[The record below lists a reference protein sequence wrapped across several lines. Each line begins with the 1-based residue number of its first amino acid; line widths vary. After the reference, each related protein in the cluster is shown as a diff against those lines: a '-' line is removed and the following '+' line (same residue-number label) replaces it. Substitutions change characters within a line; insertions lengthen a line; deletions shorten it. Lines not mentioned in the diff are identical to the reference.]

1 MRGGELNDRLV
12 EDLRARRSEAIGE
25 LLATYGRQIQG
36 VAYLVVGSQED
47 AEEIVI
53 DTVLGAWQHA
63 DQLRAPGAL
72 RTWLLRIA
80 TRHAL
85 SRRRTSHH
93 VDPLF
98 DDVATVPEP
107 GIDRIALLTALDQLA
122 PPIRAAIVLHYFA
135 GLTVEETAS
144 ALGKS
149 ANTVKT
155 QLQGGL
161 RRLRD
166 QLASDD
172 WPAGEPSE
180 ADRG

>member
-12 EDLRARRSEAIGE
+12 EDLRARRSEVIGE
-25 LLATYGRQIQG
+25 LLAIYGRQIQG
-36 VAYLVVGSQED
+36 VAYLVVGSHAD

-53 DTVLGAWQHA
+53 DTVLSAWQHA

-72 RTWLLRIA
+72 TWLLRIA

-107 GIDRIALLTALDQLA
+107 GIDRVALLMALDQLT
-122 PPIRAAIVLHYFA
+122 PPVRAAIVLHYFA

-144 ALGKS
+144 ALGKA

-155 QLQGGL
+155 QLHDGL
-161 RRLRD
+161 RGLRS

-172 WPAGEPSE
+172 WPEGDPSE
-180 ADRG
+180 GHRD